1 MLRFVVKLVS
11 LVGLG
16 SYGSPRPPA
25 SQQSLDPAGKVLQWS
40 RPGKIATLVAPPTH
54 FFWFIKKK
62 KKNHCQMMK
71 TKSMK
76 EYLSKELI

>member
-1 MLRFVVKLVS
+1 MVKLVS

-25 SQQSLDPAGKVLQWS
+25 SQQSLDLAGKVLQWS
-40 RPGKIATLVAPPTH
+40 RPGTIATLVTLPAH

-62 KKNHCQMMK
+62 KKSRSND
-71 TKSMK
+71 
-76 EYLSKELI
+76 ED

>member
-1 MLRFVVKLVS
+1 MVKLVS

-25 SQQSLDPAGKVLQWS
+25 PQQGLDPAGRVLLWS
-40 RPGKIATLVAPPTH
+40 RLGKIATLVASPTH

-62 KKNHCQMMK
+62 KKK
-71 TKSMK
+71 ITVK
-76 EYLSKELI
+76 